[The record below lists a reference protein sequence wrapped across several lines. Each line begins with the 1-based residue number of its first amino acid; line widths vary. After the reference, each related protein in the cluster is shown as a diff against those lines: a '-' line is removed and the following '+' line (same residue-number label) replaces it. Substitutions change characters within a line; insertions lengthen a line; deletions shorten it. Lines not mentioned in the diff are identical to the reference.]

1 VIAWSLFIPACF
13 ALNCAP
19 GPNNMLALTNAA
31 RLGFV
36 PALLGGLGRM
46 PAFAFLIFVTVMGL
60 GAVIAASA
68 TAFLVVKILGAV
80 YLVYVGVQV
89 LLKAKVLAD
98 VQSIDTS
105 VRALMRRD
113 FTMAITNPK
122 AIAIFTAFFPQFLT
136 AGGPVWQQLTEM
148 GGAFLVM
155 EVGAVALYVIAGAL
169 LRGVLRSRNVFVWL
183 NRVVGSALI
192 AAGGAM
198 ALSRG

>member
-1 VIAWSLFIPACF
+1 MIAWSLFIPACF

-68 TAFLVVKILGAV
+68 EAFLAVKILGAV

-89 LLKAKVLAD
+89 LMKAKVLAD
-98 VQSIDTS
+98 VQSTDTS
-105 VRALMRRD
+105 VRELMRRD

-122 AIAIFTAFFPQFLT
+122 AIAVFTAFFPQFLT
-136 AGGPVWQQLTEM
+136 ADGPVWQQLTEM
-148 GGAFLVM
+148 GVAFLVM
-155 EVGAVALYVIAGAL
+155 EVGAVALYVLAGAL
-169 LRGVLRSRNVFVWL
+169 LRGVLRSRNVFIWL